1 MKARHIFYMI
11 LMTGCLLANL
21 SACTFASKTTETERQ
36 IKVPAP
42 LRPAGQTDVVG
53 LACEP
58 IETVRIGFIG
68 LGARGTEAIRRFTYQ
83 TSNPQLSS
91 SASFL
96 RLNVLSS
103 LN

>member
-58 IETVRIGFIG
+58 IDSLVW
-68 LGARGTEAIRRFTYQ
+68 AHEALKRSDALPIKKEFR
-83 TSNPQLSS
+83 
-91 SASFL
+91 
-96 RLNVLSS
+96 
-103 LN
+103 

>member
-53 LACEP
+53 LAC
-58 IETVRIGFIG
+58 
-68 LGARGTEAIRRFTYQ
+68 
-83 TSNPQLSS
+83 
-91 SASFL
+91 
-96 RLNVLSS
+96 
-103 LN
+103 

>member
-42 LRPAGQTDVVG
+42 LRPAGQTDVVRPYVSDS
-53 LACEP
+53 LVWAHEALKRSDALP
-58 IETVRIGFIG
+58 IKKEFR
-68 LGARGTEAIRRFTYQ
+68 
-83 TSNPQLSS
+83 
-91 SASFL
+91 
-96 RLNVLSS
+96 
-103 LN
+103 